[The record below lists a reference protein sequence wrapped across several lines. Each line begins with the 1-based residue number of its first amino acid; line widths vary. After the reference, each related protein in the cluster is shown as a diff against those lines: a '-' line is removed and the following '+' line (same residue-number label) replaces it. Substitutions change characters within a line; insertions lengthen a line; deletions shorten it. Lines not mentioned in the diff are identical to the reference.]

1 MKKTKIIATYGPAIA
16 SRKNI
21 AALVEAGAN
30 IFRINCSHGTQ
41 KDFVAAAR
49 TIRTGTRKAQFPVG
63 ILFDISGPKLRL
75 ERFDGEQAVAI
86 GDELTL
92 TTGKSRPSEGVIA
105 VNHPGIIKSMRK
117 GERLFVDDGKLAF
130 DVIAVSPGKVRMRC
144 LTNGVLTG
152 GKGIN
157 LPDTDI
163 KIPTITRKDTEDI
176 ATAVACQAD
185 LVALS
190 FVRSGDDIIEA
201 RRILRRLGGK
211 QKIIAKL
218 EKREAVE
225 RLDDIMLLADGVMVA
240 RGDLGVELP
249 IETVPEL
256 QKQIIRK
263 AHRHRKPV
271 IVATQMMESMRF
283 APTPTRAEV
292 NDVASAVFDFIDAV
306 MLSAETSTGQFP
318 IEAVQ
323 TMTRV
328 IDAAENDCGA
338 KPSLG
343 DAYLVRSEIPN
354 AVAEAVS
361 GSNSH
366 NAAIFAF
373 TSSGFT
379 AELISNQFPGQPIIA
394 VTNDKAVLTRLTV
407 CRSVYSVLKPQPR
420 SFKDTLRMVEKIAR
434 DYKLASKGDTVVITG
449 GVPFGSMVPTNFM
462 MYHKIT

>member
-16 SRKNI
+16 SRQRI
-21 AALVEAGAN
+21 AELVEAGAD
-30 IFRINCSHGTQ
+30 IFRINCSHGAHD
-41 KDFVAAAR
+41 DFVAAVR
-49 TIRTGTRKAQFPVG
+49 MIRSGARKALFPVG

-75 ERFDGEQAVAI
+75 ERFDGEHHVSI
-86 GDELTL
+86 GEELTL
-92 TTGKSRPSEGVIA
+92 TTGTSRPSEGIIA

-130 DVIAVSPGKVRMRC
+130 DVITVSSGKVRMRC
-144 LTNGVLTG
+144 LTDGALTG

-157 LPDTDI
+157 LPDTDL
-163 KIPTITRKDTEDI
+163 KIPTITRKDNEDI
-176 ATAVACQAD
+176 ATAVACKAD
-185 LVALS
+185 LIALS

-201 RRILRRLGGK
+201 RRILRKLGGK

-249 IETVPEL
+249 VETVPEL
-256 QKQIIRK
+256 QKQIIRR

-318 IEAVQ
+318 LESVQ

-328 IDAAENDCGA
+328 IDAAEKDCEA
-338 KPSLG
+338 RPPLG
-343 DAYLVRSEIPN
+343 DAYLVKSEVPN
-354 AVAEAVS
+354 SIAESVS
-361 GSNSH
+361 NANSH
-366 NAAIFAF
+366 NVAIFAF

-379 AELISNQFPGQPIIA
+379 AELISNQFPDQPIIA
-394 VTNDKAVLTRLTV
+394 VTNDKSVLTRLTV
-407 CRSVYSVLKPQPR
+407 CRGVYSVLAGQPR
-420 SFKDTLRMVEKIAR
+420 SFDEILRVVEKISR
-434 DYKLASKGDTVVITG
+434 DYKIAKKGETVVITG
-449 GVPFGSMVPTNFM
+449 GVPFGRMVPTNFM